1 MPTGVAVRPAAVAD
15 GAMSVAVGA
24 GHEDNGDGRP
34 RVGVLAI
41 QGDVAEHMA
50 ALTRSGAI
58 AIAVRRP
65 ADLEAL
71 DGIIL
76 PGGESTAIGMIARE
90 DGVID
95 VLRRYVEH
103 GGAVWGTCAGM
114 ILLARDAGHAQPLV
128 GGLDV
133 AVERNAF
140 GPQVNSFETDLD
152 IASLPGGPFRAVFIR
167 APAITSAGAG
177 VQVLAALD
185 DGRIVAVRQGRL
197 LATAF
202 HPELT
207 GDDRLHRWFV
217 ELCRVRSVDGTA
229 VDDAP
234 GRSPVSTAAAHAERA
249 VRA

>member
-1 MPTGVAVRPAAVAD
+1 MPMEGAVQPAAVAD
-15 GAMSVAVGA
+15 EAISVAVGMAHA
-24 GHEDNGDGRP
+24 GNGDDRP

-41 QGDVAEHMA
+41 QGDVAEHTA
-50 ALTRSGAI
+50 ALTRSGAT

-65 ADLEAL
+65 ADLEGL

-95 VLRRYVEH
+95 ALRRYVER

-133 AVERNAF
+133 EVERNAF
-140 GPQVNSFETDLD
+140 GSQVNSFETDLD
-152 IASLPGGPFRAVFIR
+152 IAGLPGGSFRAVFIR

-207 GDDRLHRWFV
+207 GDDRLHRLFV
-217 ELCRVRSVDGTA
+217 ELCRARAGDGAA
-229 VDDAP
+229 VDDAR
-234 GRSPVSTAAAHAERA
+234 GRSPASICCGA
-249 VRA
+249 